1 MSVVTTVMPAPF
13 LTTPVSM
20 IIIPRPEFPDL
31 ASRTELPGPGA
42 EPLLKLLTW
51 LSPAFPVGSFSYSHG
66 LEYAIDSGI
75 VKSEAE
81 LHAWIHDL
89 LSYGSG
95 WSDAVLLAETWRAAG
110 SGDEAALRAVTELA
124 EALAPS
130 RERRLEMM
138 RQGSAFLDA
147 VLAAWP
153 SPRGAA
159 LRRAGDVAYP
169 VAVGAVAAE
178 HGIALQLAL
187 PAWLNAFAGT
197 LVSVAV
203 RLVPLGQSAGLR
215 TLAALH
221 PAIAEIAG
229 RASRS
234 TLDDLGS
241 ATLLSDIS
249 SMRHEVQ
256 YSRVFR
262 T

>member
-1 MSVVTTVMPAPF
+1 MS
-13 LTTPVSM
+13 
-20 IIIPRPEFPDL
+20 IIPTAEFPGL
-31 ASRTELPGPGA
+31 VSEIESPGA
-42 EPLLKLLTW
+42 GLTALLKLLAW

-66 LEYAIDSGI
+66 LEYAIDTGA
-75 VKSEAE
+75 VRTEAE
-81 LHAWIHDL
+81 LHGWTSDL
-89 LSYGSG
+89 LSEGSG
-95 WSDAVLLAETWRAAG
+95 WSDAVLLAVAWRAAQT
-110 SGDEAALRAVTELA
+110 GDAAALRAVAELA
-124 EALAPS
+124 QALAPS
-130 RERRLEMM
+130 RERHLETM
-138 RQGSAFLDA
+138 RQGTAFLDA

-153 SPRGAA
+153 SSRAAA
-159 LRRAGDVAYP
+159 LRRAGEVAYP

-178 HGIALQLAL
+178 HGIALDLVL

-221 PAIAEIAG
+221 PAIVEIAG

-241 ATLLSDIS
+241 ATLFSDIF

>member
-1 MSVVTTVMPAPF
+1 
-13 LTTPVSM
+13 M
-20 IIIPRPEFPDL
+20 IIIPTAEFPDT
-31 ASRTELPGPGA
+31 ACAGALPERDA
-42 EPLLKLLTW
+42 AALLKLLTW

-66 LEYAIDSGI
+66 LEYSIDTGA
-75 VKSEAE
+75 VTSEAE

-95 WSDAVLLAETWRAAG
+95 WSDALLLAQAWRAAKDA
-110 SGDEAALRAVTELA
+110 DEAAISAIAELA
-124 EALAPS
+124 EALSPS
-130 RERRLEMM
+130 RERHLETM

-147 VLAAWP
+147 VLAGWP
-153 SPRGAA
+153 SPRAAA
-159 LRRAGDVAYP
+159 LRRGGEVAYP
-169 VAVGAVAAE
+169 VAVGAIAAE
-178 HGIALQLAL
+178 HGIALALVL
-187 PAWLNAFAGT
+187 PAWLNAFAST
-197 LVSVAV
+197 LISVGV

-221 PAIAEIAG
+221 PTIAEVAA
-229 RASRS
+229 RASHS

>member
-1 MSVVTTVMPAPF
+1 MS
-13 LTTPVSM
+13 
-20 IIIPRPEFPDL
+20 IIPTAEFPDL
-31 ASRTELPGPGA
+31 TCDTESPGA
-42 EPLLKLLTW
+42 GSGPLLKLLAW

-66 LEYAIDSGI
+66 LEYAIDTGA
-75 VKSEAE
+75 VRTEAE
-81 LHAWIHDL
+81 LHGWISDL
-89 LSYGSG
+89 LSSGSG
-95 WSDAVLLAETWRAAG
+95 WSDAVLLAEAWRAAAG
-110 SGDEAALRAVTELA
+110 GDDRALLAVAELA

-130 RERRLEMM
+130 RERHLETM
-138 RQGSAFLDA
+138 RQGTAFLDA

-153 SPRGAA
+153 SPRAAA
-159 LRRAGDVAYP
+159 LRRDGDVPYP

-178 HGIALQLAL
+178 HGIALELLL
-187 PAWLNAFAGT
+187 PAWLNAFAAT

-221 PAIAEIAG
+221 PAIGEIAE

-241 ATLLSDIS
+241 ATLTSDIF